1 MKLLPKKWFGKG
13 QGEEHGLARHGDG
26 GFARLR
32 HEMDRAFDRMWRE
45 FDRGGWDRG
54 WKEAGPLMETTE
66 WPAVDMAEDDKAVT
80 LRVDV
85 PGLGPDDVNVEV
97 SGNLLTIR
105 GSRSDEWSENK
116 GGLHRR
122 ERRSGSFV
130 RTVTL
135 PSYVD
140 AEKIEARYDKG
151 VMTVSIPKLPGHG
164 PKHIPVKE

>member
-13 QGEEHGLARHGDG
+13 EEHGLARHGNG
-26 GFARLR
+26 GLARFR

-45 FDRGGWDRG
+45 FDRG
-54 WKEAGPLMETTE
+54 WKHTGPLAETME
-66 WPAVDMAEDDKAVT
+66 WPALDMAEDDKAVT
-80 LRVDV
+80 LRADV
-85 PGLGPDDVNVEV
+85 PGLGPENVNVEV

-164 PKHIPVKE
+164 AKRIPVKE